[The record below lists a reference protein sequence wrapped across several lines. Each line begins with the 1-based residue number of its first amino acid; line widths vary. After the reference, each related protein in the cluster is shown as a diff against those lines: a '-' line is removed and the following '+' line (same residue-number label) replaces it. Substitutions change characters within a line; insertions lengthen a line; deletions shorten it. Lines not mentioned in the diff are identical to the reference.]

1 MAGKVISD
9 RGIPIDFSERMQLK
23 ISIKPSSI
31 VKYLAIVVIVLTI
44 FSIGIQIGKYVFDY
58 RESWTRMFNLDREM
72 NIPTWF
78 SALMLGFC
86 GLLLRMIAQ
95 GKKQQG
101 ERAAKDWRLLSN
113 IFFFLAIDEVLS
125 IHEILIIP
133 DVSKAL
139 NLPWF
144 LHSLWVI
151 PGAIFVL
158 WFIKRFWK
166 FSQNLPYKSRRHFF
180 LAAAFYIGGALIME
194 AIGSHVAEA
203 QGQQNLT
210 YALIA
215 TVEEV
220 MEMTGII
227 IFIYGLLFYLR
238 EWTSNNLLLQ
248 INFVEDEKKIYD
260 KQEK

>member
-1 MAGKVISD
+1 
-9 RGIPIDFSERMQLK
+9 MQLK

-31 VKYLAIVVIVLTI
+31 VRYLAIGVIFLTI

-72 NIPTWF
+72 NIPTWY
-78 SALMLGFC
+78 SALMLLFC
-86 GLLLRMIAQ
+86 ALLLKIIAQ

-101 ERAAKDWRLLSN
+101 DRFSTDWRLLSN
-113 IFFFLAIDEVLS
+113 IFIILAIDEVLS

-158 WFIKRFWK
+158 WFGKHYWQ
-166 FSQNLPYKSRRHFF
+166 FSQNLSYKSRQHFF
-180 LAAAFYIGGALIME
+180 LAAAIYVGGALIME
-194 AIGSHVAEA
+194 AIGSHIAEW

-210 YALIA
+210 YALVA

-227 IFIYGLLFYLR
+227 IFIYGLLFYLQQ
-238 EWTSNNLLLQ
+238 WTPNLLLQ
-248 INFVEDEKKIYD
+248 IDFVEPKSKFSLKHSKTSIYN
-260 KQEK
+260 KYETK

>member
-1 MAGKVISD
+1 
-9 RGIPIDFSERMQLK
+9 MQLK

-31 VKYLAIVVIVLTI
+31 VKYLAIVVIFLTI

-95 GKKQQG
+95 GKKQQD
-101 ERAAKDWRLLSN
+101 ERSTKDWRLLSN

-133 DVSKAL
+133 DVNKAL
-139 NLPWF
+139 KLPGF

-158 WFIKRFWK
+158 WFIKRFWN
-166 FSQNLPYKSRRHFF
+166 FSQNLPYKSRKHFF
-180 LAAAFYIGGALIME
+180 LAAAFYVGGALIME
-194 AIGSHVAEA
+194 VIGSHIE
-203 QGQQNLT
+203 GQQNLT
-210 YALIA
+210 YALVA

-227 IFIYGLLFYLR
+227 IFIYGLLFYLQ
-238 EWTSNNLLLQ
+238 EWTPNLLLQ
-248 INFVEDEKKIYD
+248 LNFVEGSQKNP
-260 KQEK
+260 